1 MNENRKAA
9 ASHYA
14 RTRKEL
20 AGALGYD
27 VNHLTAAQELRLDN
41 VVALKLVSDTMR
53 AALLRGE
60 DVDHREL
67 LAVNDGLHKLLPR
80 ERDPVVDDDPFEGV
94 DPHKHLEELVTR
106 FFAAKAA
113 DRAEKAD
120 ERLAA
125 GLSAPFAD
133 LAAAQARIDELEG
146 RLAEFEPGNDR
157 LPKALPSPSAKVIT
171 PSISDITPPGEI
183 AKVRVGMEP
192 GPDDH
197 KAYRRPPVIDGEVV
211 KDKPAPP
218 KRPPTT
224 EEAARAVG
232 LRKATHH
239 EPWRQYVT
247 GGDGGFFWGGD
258 RGRSW

>member
-1 MNENRKAA
+1 MSEDQKAA
-9 ASHYA
+9 ANHYT
-14 RTRKEL
+14 RTRREF

-27 VNHLTAAQELRLDN
+27 INRLTAAQELRLDN

-67 LAVNDGLHKLLPR
+67 LAVNDGLHKLFPR
-80 ERDPVVDDDPFEGV
+80 ERDPVVDDDPFEGI

-106 FFAAKAA
+106 FFAAREA

-125 GLSAPFAD
+125 GLSAPVTD
-133 LAAAQARIDELEG
+133 LDEAQIRIDELEA
-146 RLAEFEPGNDR
+146 RLAEFEGSERRGNST
-157 LPKALPSPSAKVIT
+157 KALAGPTGRVIT
-171 PSISDITPPGEI
+171 PTESDITPPGEI

-218 KRPPTT
+218 KRQPMTT

-232 LRKATHH
+232 LRQATYQ
-239 EPWRQYVT
+239 EPWRGYT
-247 GGDGGFFWGGD
+247 HLFE
-258 RGRSW
+258 